1 LSQENEQQLRR
12 LISEMRMM
20 EGTAEALNQRSSLL
34 TSATAELGLAQRS
47 LNELQNIEEQN
58 PLLVPIGGSVFINA
72 KLGNIS
78 KVIIGIGADVSVEM
92 NYEFAIQNINDRLEE
107 MEKVQGS
114 VQQQLVQVIAQLES
128 HQTVIQRL
136 SNEIQGAI

>member
-1 LSQENEQQLRR
+1 LSQDNEQQLRR
-12 LISEMRMM
+12 LITEMRMM
-20 EGTAEALNQRSSLL
+20 EGTVEALNQRSSLL
-34 TSATAELGLAQRS
+34 TSATAELKLAQRS
-47 LNELQNIEEQN
+47 LNELQNIEEKNQ
-58 PLLVPIGGSVFINA
+58 LLVPIGGSVFINA
-72 KLGNIS
+72 ELGNIS
-78 KVIIGIGADVSVEM
+78 KVIIGIGADISIEM
-92 NYEFAIQNINDRLEE
+92 DYEDAIQNITDRLEE